1 MFAQFLSV
9 AASYAGQILPWFF
22 IGLVL
27 SIYIE
32 HRYRDTAL
40 PKFFSE
46 YRPTSVAAL
55 LFVGMISPFS
65 ILSGLPLATQLIRQG
80 AHPALLLSFFA
91 AERVYDLH
99 SFPIIGG
106 IFSWQFSI
114 INALIVFAALF
125 VASWAVK
132 GSDIAYRARPSTP
145 IERDGWKKHAKM
157 LGVVTIGI
165 GVAALFR
172 VLVPEATFAQYAG
185 SLVGGI
191 GTALVLGFFLYVGTI
206 AGNYPLAGAFSELG
220 MHGAGLMT
228 YLSASSLL
236 NVVIL
241 ALFAS
246 SMSPRAVVRYFVVY
260 AAVATTLS
268 VLYGGWIGT

>member
-1 MFAQFLSV
+1 MLAEFLSV
-9 AASYAGQILPWFF
+9 AASYAGQILPWFL
-22 IGLVL
+22 IGLAL
-27 SIYIE
+27 SMYIE
-32 HRYRDTAL
+32 RKYHDSSL
-40 PKFFSE
+40 PRFFSE

-55 LFVGMISPFS
+55 LLLGMISPFS
-65 ILSGLPLATQLIRQG
+65 ILSGLPLAAQLIRQG

-99 SFPIIGG
+99 SFPIIGT
-106 IFSWQFSI
+106 IFGWKFAVV
-114 INALIVFAALF
+114 NAVVVFAALF
-125 VASWAVK
+125 AASWVVK
-132 GSDIAYRARPSTP
+132 GSDIAYRARPSMP
-145 IERDGWKKHAKM
+145 IDHDGWKKHAKM

-172 VLVPEATFAQYAG
+172 VLVPEDTFAQYAG
-185 SLVGGI
+185 SVVGGI

-246 SMSPRAVVRYFVVY
+246 SMSPRAVLRYFLVY
-260 AAVATTLS
+260 SFVATLLS
-268 VLYGGWIGT
+268 VIFEVLIGV